1 MIKVEELNENIYELE
16 KEIKNIKSVS
26 EVFNDLNKLSLEVK
40 ADAELHNAIIQDISS
55 ISKEIESSS
64 KTLNDLANKHNQTL
78 EEIRTYFDD
87 TLTSIVKSSNDANA
101 KLNGLYEKFIQ
112 NIRADYEK
120 QNKDYLDKIGQLMVN
135 IEANADKLSK
145 DINNQLDKNQR
156 IIGSEIK
163 NLNYEIQNS
172 IVNFINTKSESIE
185 SKFLIKKQEDQAN
198 FKVIKILSIVSI
210 LFSVISIV
218 VVMIK

>member
-16 KEIKNIKSVS
+16 KEIQNIKSVS
-26 EVFNDLNKLSLEVK
+26 EVFNELSKLSLEVK

-55 ISKEIESSS
+55 ISKEIESTS
-64 KTLNDLANKHNQTL
+64 KTLNESANKYNQTL
-78 EEIRTYFDD
+78 EEIRTHFDD
-87 TLTSIVKSSNDANA
+87 TLTSIVKNNNEATD
-101 KLNGLYEKFIQ
+101 KLNGLYEKFTQ

-135 IEANADKLSK
+135 IEANADKFSK

-198 FKVIKILSIVSI
+198 FKILKILSIVSM
-210 LFSVISIV
+210 LFSVVSIV
-218 VVMIK
+218 VVLIK